1 MRVCYFSKCYK
12 ELYSAGSKAK
22 TDMEQIMCDLG
33 YRNIGFPCLVCS
45 NKILGF
51 VITLLSM
58 IKVCF
63 KLRSGDILI
72 IQYPLKKYYTLLC
85 NIVHYRGAKV
95 ITLIHDLGSFRRK
108 RLTVLQEIDRL
119 QNSDYLI
126 TLNDSMSAWLQTKGC
141 EVPKGELKI
150 WDYLSPAIVLNK
162 IEPATDYTVVYAG
175 ALGYN
180 KNRFLYE
187 LDRLPRQWHLSV
199 YGKGLEAD
207 KILNKEYFS
216 YNGFL
221 PADQLISSV
230 QGDFG
235 LVWDGDSYEACTGN
249 YGEYLRYN
257 NPHKV
262 LWQSGLCPWL
272 PFYGPLLQILQT

>member
-180 KNRFLYE
+180 KNRFL
-187 LDRLPRQWHLSV
+187 
-199 YGKGLEAD
+199 
-207 KILNKEYFS
+207 
-216 YNGFL
+216 
-221 PADQLISSV
+221 
-230 QGDFG
+230 
-235 LVWDGDSYEACTGN
+235 
-249 YGEYLRYN
+249 
-257 NPHKV
+257 
-262 LWQSGLCPWL
+262 
-272 PFYGPLLQILQT
+272 

>member
-1 MRVCYFSKCYK
+1 
-12 ELYSAGSKAK
+12 
-22 TDMEQIMCDLG
+22 MEQIMCDLG

-119 QNSDYLI
+119 QN
-126 TLNDSMSAWLQTKGC
+126 LN
-141 EVPKGELKI
+141 
-150 WDYLSPAIVLNK
+150 
-162 IEPATDYTVVYAG
+162 
-175 ALGYN
+175 
-180 KNRFLYE
+180 
-187 LDRLPRQWHLSV
+187 
-199 YGKGLEAD
+199 LEFN
-207 KILNKEYFS
+207 L
-216 YNGFL
+216 
-221 PADQLISSV
+221 
-230 QGDFG
+230 
-235 LVWDGDSYEACTGN
+235 
-249 YGEYLRYN
+249 
-257 NPHKV
+257 
-262 LWQSGLCPWL
+262 
-272 PFYGPLLQILQT
+272 

>member
-1 MRVCYFSKCYK
+1 
-12 ELYSAGSKAK
+12 
-22 TDMEQIMCDLG
+22 
-33 YRNIGFPCLVCS
+33 
-45 NKILGF
+45 
-51 VITLLSM
+51 
-58 IKVCF
+58 
-63 KLRSGDILI
+63 
-72 IQYPLKKYYTLLC
+72 
-85 NIVHYRGAKV
+85 
-95 ITLIHDLGSFRRK
+95 
-108 RLTVLQEIDRL
+108 
-119 QNSDYLI
+119 
-126 TLNDSMSAWLQTKGC
+126 MSAWLQTKGC

-262 LWQSGLCPWL
+262 SLYVRCHL
-272 PFYGPLLQILQT
+272 PLIIWEKAALAPFIK

>member
-108 RLTVLQEIDRL
+108 RLTVLQ
-119 QNSDYLI
+119 
-126 TLNDSMSAWLQTKGC
+126 
-141 EVPKGELKI
+141 
-150 WDYLSPAIVLNK
+150 
-162 IEPATDYTVVYAG
+162 
-175 ALGYN
+175 
-180 KNRFLYE
+180 
-187 LDRLPRQWHLSV
+187 
-199 YGKGLEAD
+199 
-207 KILNKEYFS
+207 
-216 YNGFL
+216 
-221 PADQLISSV
+221 
-230 QGDFG
+230 
-235 LVWDGDSYEACTGN
+235 
-249 YGEYLRYN
+249 
-257 NPHKV
+257 
-262 LWQSGLCPWL
+262 
-272 PFYGPLLQILQT
+272 